1 MKVKTI
7 DILKNKGTD
16 FDIKDDIFDIDP
28 RVDIISRVV
37 RWQLTKKDQVII
49 KLNLEVKSGP
59 QMQKYIDK
67 RELEGQD
74 TVRHRSFNLEVVE

>member
-1 MKVKTI
+1 MTLIKILLRNSKVKVKTI

-37 RWQLTKKDQVII
+37 RWQLSKK
-49 KLNLEVKSGP
+49 
-59 QMQKYIDK
+59 
-67 RELEGQD
+67 R
-74 TVRHRSFNLEVVE
+74 